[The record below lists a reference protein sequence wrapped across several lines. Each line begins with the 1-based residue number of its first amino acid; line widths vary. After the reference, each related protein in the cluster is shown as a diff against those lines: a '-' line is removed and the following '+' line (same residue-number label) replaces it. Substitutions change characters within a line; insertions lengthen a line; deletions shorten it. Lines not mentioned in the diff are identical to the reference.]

1 MKTYSL
7 YFDQSLESFS
17 PVEGRFCIVLFV
29 FVVVVF
35 VCLVFWG
42 GGMKGTLGYEYKD
55 KYPE

>member
-35 VCLVFWG
+35 VCLVFFFG
-42 GGMKGTLGYEYKD
+42 GGDERHTWL
-55 KYPE
+55 